1 MNIDF
6 LKDIGSLLS
15 RKKDKQD
22 EYAADE
28 EEAEAEQPKK
38 KKEAETDVLS
48 MKEGDYGLIYGIK
61 KKYVKYL
68 CYAVAC
74 LVGIA
79 FFYNIGNKMGDNTN
93 NSAIRQESVADVND
107 SKREMSAEALNS
119 INNSVKNGNVPG
131 KPQNGQN
138 SPDVARRNQVNNSNV
153 PQIPNTNNQQ
163 QQQGQYRPQ
172 QVMPFGGYGNQYTL
186 PSMIAAAQ
194 NNTEK
199 AEEDSMAKRVQDSL
213 RSAIAFFNGA
223 DGMSGSGGGV
233 GNGAVA
239 NTAADNSAPA
249 VQPSYTYTAPSPYLL
264 QAGTCIP
271 AMLMSSI
278 NSDIEGIVAA
288 QVICDIYDTATGYN
302 LLIPAGSRLVG
313 SYQAKES
320 GGRVAVTFT
329 ELILPS
335 GASYSIGDGLV
346 AIDSYGYMG
355 LTGKVNHHS
364 NAKLAAAGAGAA
376 IAAISSAAFGNT
388 NNNNNNYSIG
398 QLAQQGAMAS
408 IMENVSDMF
417 NQQVNVA
424 DTVTVQAGTAF
435 NIFVSKGLVFNGY

>member
-15 RKKDKQD
+15 RKKDKND
-22 EYAADE
+22 ADTTE
-28 EEAEAEQPKK
+28 VDEAEAEQPKK

-79 FFYNIGNKMGDNTN
+79 FFYNVGNKMGDGNN

-119 INNSVKNGNVPG
+119 LNNAVKNGNQPVQ
-131 KPQNGQN
+131 PQNGQN
-138 SPDVARRNQVNNSNV
+138 PADVARRNQANNTNM
-153 PQIPNTNNQQ
+153 PQIPNTNTQ

-172 QVMPFGGYGNQYTL
+172 QVMPYGGYGNQYTL
-186 PSMIAAAQ
+186 PSMIAAATQ
-194 NNTEK
+194 NNAEK

-213 RSAIAFFNGA
+213 RSAISFFNGS
-223 DGMSGSGGGV
+223 DGMAGGG
-233 GNGAVA
+233 GSNNSAVA
-239 NTAADNSAPA
+239 NTSADNSAPA
-249 VQPSYTYTAPSPYLL
+249 VQPTYTYTAPSPYLL

-313 SYQAKES
+313 SYEAKES